1 MMTLAQPPQ
10 RLFKYQSFC
19 DCSIL
24 NVKNSELYF
33 QRPEDFNDPF
43 DSNMIIGST
52 ELSDNEAVE
61 FIRNW
66 IPAELSNF
74 VLNGKL
80 SKEGRMAFDLMVR
93 PWMEPAAFAG
103 T

>member
-43 DSNMIIGST
+43 DSNMG
-52 ELSDNEAVE
+52 
-61 FIRNW
+61 
-66 IPAELSNF
+66 PAEEESSIWRGF
-74 VLNGKL
+74 
-80 SKEGRMAFDLMVR
+80 
-93 PWMEPAAFAG
+93 AADWA
-103 T
+103 

>member
-1 MMTLAQPPQ
+1 M
-10 RLFKYQSFC
+10 
-19 DCSIL
+19 
-24 NVKNSELYF
+24 KNSELYF

-93 PWMEPAAFAG
+93 PWMEEKRLWVPERHGGNVFHRG
-103 T
+103 LH